1 MKVWIY
7 NKSVMVFWL
16 TLAIY
21 ALIWLTVSYIGVY
34 VTYVAGPVLAIS
46 GLLALLTSP
55 GDEATINC

>member
-46 GLLALLTSP
+46 GLLALLPSP
-55 GDEATINC
+55 GDEAK